1 MRIRSNLKAGQADQ
15 NPSVTAQ
22 AVVSEMVGSLQK
34 DIDNLRIW
42 SLIRVK
48 GPGVSS
54 WTVLNQKQPPQASS
68 QA

>member
-1 MRIRSNLKAGQADQ
+1 MQIRSNIKAGQTDQ
-15 NPSVTAQ
+15 KQAVTAQ

-54 WTVLNQKQPPQASS
+54 WTVLNQKQQPQAGNTS
-68 QA
+68 